1 MDGSGVEAD
10 TEGGQ
15 VVTAGGQVVTV
26 EVAGSAGRGLGWAS
40 LGRGRGSAGTGSG
53 AAGATAAGKKFSR
66 LSLGCFGVVG
76 VSPEA
81 CEGKREVRQAGWAA
95 RARTAPRS
103 APLWPMLPAAHRQPP
118 KTLPGLRVPLMGA
131 PRPWRGLR
139 GGSWARAGASNVA
152 GPLLGATS
160 QRPLTEAAGPGPSC
174 ALGCSPKPRI
184 QPDPARPAGP
194 VPAARLQA
202 FSALPAGPPCLHPPS
217 LPLSSALGGGTATR
231 GPGALSLSEQ
241 KRGPTALRVG
251 TPC

>member
-15 VVTAGGQVVTV
+15 VVTA

-81 CEGKREVRQAGWAA
+81 CEGKREVRQAAGQPGPHCPARSPALAHAA
-95 RARTAPRS
+95 GRSQAAPEDPARTPSPSHGGR
-103 APLWPMLPAAHRQPP
+103 
-118 KTLPGLRVPLMGA
+118 PGHGGGSEGA
-131 PRPWRGLR
+131 PGHGLERPMWQGRSLGRRPRG
-139 GGSWARAGASNVA
+139 
-152 GPLLGATS
+152 P
-160 QRPLTEAAGPGPSC
+160 TEAAGPGPSC

-194 VPAARLQA
+194 APAARLQA

-217 LPLSSALGGGTATR
+217 LPLSPALGGGTATR